1 MPVQNLVSAALTPA
15 QVTAATTAIGTIR
28 TNLPFLRNL
37 TIEERRALPKMGP
50 RSLAFVNQ
58 ALLAAKANGGKLP
71 ASFDLPGFEADLA
84 LYNALGPIAT
94 QLTQLQELFD
104 DTLLAL
110 TSDLYSEAL
119 EAYTY
124 LKAGNATA
132 GLDELKASLSQRF
145 MPRAKPAKEKE
156 ETPAAAKA

>member
-28 TNLPFLRNL
+28 SNLPFLRNL

-104 DTLLAL
+104 DTQLAL

-156 ETPAAAKA
+156 ATPAAAQA